1 MEGSSTSAG
10 DTGWTSTRP
19 PSTPSVSAP
28 LSRRHGWRSRRTP
41 RGLRR
46 HSRELWCRPPRTA
59 SFGCGTLSLHEL
71 LHDIGLD
78 GDFAKGLA
86 FVDDSRIAI
95 GTQRGL
101 IAVLTLDPDELAA
114 IGRSRLSRGF
124 TEEECMTYLGLEEC
138 PSDETEA
145 FG

>member
-1 MEGSSTSAG
+1 MW
-10 DTGWTSTRP
+10 DTVT
-19 PSTPSVSAP
+19 
-28 LSRRHGWRSRRTP
+28 
-41 RGLRR
+41 
-46 HSRELWCRPPRTA
+46 
-59 SFGCGTLSLHEL
+59 HEL
-71 LHDIGLD
+71 LHDIGLE